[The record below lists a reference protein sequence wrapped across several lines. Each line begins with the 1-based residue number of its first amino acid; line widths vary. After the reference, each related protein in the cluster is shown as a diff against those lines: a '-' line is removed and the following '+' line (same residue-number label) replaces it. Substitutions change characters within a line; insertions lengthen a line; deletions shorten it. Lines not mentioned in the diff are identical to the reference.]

1 MSTARKSFT
10 LVELLVVIA
19 IIAILAGLLLPA
31 LSSASQHAKRTK
43 ALTEMKLLQTAIA
56 MYESDYG
63 VLPMGGSERVL
74 DHEEYTD
81 MICILQNAPIADCG
95 ATGCPGHKDCGNARG
110 KRYMDI
116 STDQGPGVFNDPW
129 HTESKPQRY
138 QVALDLDY
146 DGDIEADSTNGPYE
160 KVYGRV
166 AVWSLGKDK
175 DDDLGADGDINSWRQ

>member
-1 MSTARKSFT
+1 MSTARKTFT

-63 VLPMGGSERVL
+63 VLPWSGGKDQVL
-74 DHEEYTD
+74 VDDNDYEKL
-81 MICILQNAPIADCG
+81 ICYLQNRD
-95 ATGCPGHKDCGNARG
+95 PGDPENGTNPGNPRN
-110 KRYMDI
+110 KRYLDI

-138 QVALDLDY
+138 QIALDLDY
-146 DGDIEADSTNGPYE
+146 DGDIEPHPTVTD
-160 KVYGRV
+160 
-166 AVWSLGKDK
+166 
-175 DDDLGADGDINSWRQ
+175 